1 VDTRLAGYC
10 LPRDDAAVQQSQN
23 PTKDPVADD
32 LDRQVQQA
40 LRRRRTSPAVLAA
53 VGGLA
58 VVAAGAAYLWFNY
71 DRLVQPVSSAASPA
85 AAPIVASGEESVTQ
99 KDFEAFSRQ
108 MAESLQSMTEG
119 MDTQK
124 ADLKKLS
131 DQVSALAAKIDAL
144 QSAPQ
149 STATLSGG
157 NARPPVAAARKK
169 PPAPKTTGPISVGGA
184 PLPPA
189 PPPDR

>member
-1 VDTRLAGYC
+1 M
-10 LPRDDAAVQQSQN
+10 QQKQN
-23 PTKDPVADD
+23 PTGDPVTDD

-40 LRRRRTSPAVLAA
+40 LQRRRISPVVLAA

-58 VVAAGAAYLWFNY
+58 VVTAGAACLWFNY
-71 DRLVQPVSSAASPA
+71 DRLVDRVSSAASPA
-85 AAPIVASGEESVTQ
+85 IAPIVASGEEPVTQ
-99 KDFEAFSRQ
+99 NDFEAFRRQ

-149 STATLSGG
+149 STASVSGG